1 MRFIIDS
8 RRHAMQKNEQLH
20 TVIELHHA
28 HKEYGMSAVRLLSL
42 LAGLMLS
49 GLPAAW
55 AGPNVVDQWSHVAPP
70 PAPALSTV
78 TVSPDTTALLVLDI
92 EERTCNGERRPRCL
106 DTVPH
111 IAALLARARA
121 SGMLVVYSQI
131 SKPTPILAEVAPARG
146 EPVVSSGVDKFF
158 DTDLEA
164 ILANHSISTVI
175 VTGTAAHGAVLHTAT
190 GAALRGLDVIVPVDC
205 LSAASP
211 YTEQAAV
218 WCLVDGPGTRR
229 ATTLT
234 TSRGIAIARTGAEQ

>member
-1 MRFIIDS
+1 
-8 RRHAMQKNEQLH
+8 MQKNDQMHAVIGLH
-20 TVIELHHA
+20 YA
-28 HKEYGMSAVRLLSL
+28 HKEFRMSAIRLLFML
-42 LAGLMLS
+42 FGLILS

-55 AGPNVVDQWSHVAPP
+55 AGSSVVDQWSHVAPP
-70 PAPALSTV
+70 AAPGLSAV
-78 TVSPDTTALLVLDI
+78 TVSPDTTALLILDI
-92 EERTCNGERRPRCL
+92 EERTCNIERRPRCL
-106 DTVPH
+106 DTVPR

-131 SKPTPILAEVAPARG
+131 SKPTPILPEVAPARG

-158 DTDLEA
+158 NTDLES

-205 LSAASP
+205 LSTASP

-234 TSRGIAIARTGAEQ
+234 ISGDIGIAKTGEKQ